1 MDSLIP
7 LLFNELGDIQR
18 AMDTAREEI
27 DIAVSDF
34 EAAAAA
40 LLQKYANHSSRNDLE
55 KMIIGCQNA
64 CTANVTWR

>member
-18 AMDTAREEI
+18 AIDAATEEI
-27 DIAVSDF
+27 DIAIRDF
-34 EAAAAA
+34 ETAAAA
-40 LLQKYANHSSRNDLE
+40 LLHKYADHASRNDLE
-55 KMIIGCQNA
+55 KMIIGCQYA